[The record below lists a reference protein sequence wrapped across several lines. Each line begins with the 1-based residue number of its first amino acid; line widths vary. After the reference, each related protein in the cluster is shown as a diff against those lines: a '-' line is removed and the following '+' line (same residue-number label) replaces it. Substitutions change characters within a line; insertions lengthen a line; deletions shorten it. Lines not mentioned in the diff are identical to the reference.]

1 MEWEEEAMKIKMMFN
16 QVQKEE
22 VAKTDQ
28 VPETVEKYHYWEGY
42 WRTEWDMKWLLLFW
56 NWAAKKK
63 KESWV
68 RNSFG
73 QV

>member
-28 VPETVEKYHYWEGY
+28 VPETVEKYHY
-42 WRTEWDMKWLLLFW
+42 
-56 NWAAKKK
+56 
-63 KESWV
+63 
-68 RNSFG
+68 
-73 QV
+73 